1 MNNLPDL
8 KNQIS
13 QMGSKL
19 VRIKLTPDEI
29 DEFIDWICVRWDLD
43 SFYRSSIQFKSNE
56 LRKFLNEREKNHDDQ
71 IDKPQIS

>member
-1 MNNLPDL
+1 MNNLPDI
-8 KNQIS
+8 KKKIS